1 MKVIYLMDKSKHYI
15 EDTLADKIIS
25 NIDNLKFVKL
35 PSGAFINTNQITKID
50 FPEKKPYFMG
60 FPMTD
65 DLNFVI
71 KQGEKV
77 KFDKA
82 YIRQI
87 DYKEEL
93 PPKLKDNLLENN
105 Y

>member
-15 EDTLADKIIS
+15 EDDLADKIIS

-82 YIRQI
+82 YIRDI
-87 DYKEEL
+87 HYKEEL
-93 PPKLKDNLLENN
+93 PPELEDNLLE
-105 Y
+105 